1 MIDKSTLRTI
11 LLGMMS
17 CLYMHALFAAE
28 PVTGPHFRIEMR
40 SGKSSI
46 AQQRFIVKKDDIVL
60 IRCSSDARGQL
71 HVHGYR
77 LSLDLKS
84 GETQDLQFKA
94 YGGGILSSKSEIIY
108 STDSEIPERQLLD
121 PMIALRTPFRI
132 DILQPVYFV
141 IESFDELFKLLDK
154 KPLQMAI
161 ESMSMPD
168 YPAKFPKKKRPK
180 KNG

>member
-40 SGKSSI
+40 SGNSSI

-94 YGGGILSSKSEIIY
+94 YATGRYRIEWQGELQESSNKNHHG
-108 STDSEIPERQLLD
+108 P
-121 PMIALRTPFRI
+121 ALAT
-132 DILQPVYFV
+132 LEV
-141 IESFDELFKLLDK
+141 
-154 KPLQMAI
+154 
-161 ESMSMPD
+161 
-168 YPAKFPKKKRPK
+168 RPQ
-180 KNG
+180 